1 MAKIT
6 LAQIQEA
13 LQGTG
18 WVCNDTK
25 YINLKTVMSFT
36 CPEGHLVEQTWDK
49 MRNKRFCPV
58 CANNAKKKVVNIAAA
73 PKGKAYRIIALDQSS
88 HKTGYA
94 IYDGLTLVSYG
105 VYESTKA
112 SPMDRLKA
120 ACDWLDSMIA
130 NWKPDE
136 IGFEEPQY
144 NPGGG
149 DDKDKIRAH
158 DTFKLLAQIMGA
170 LMITAMRAKVKVS
183 TVLIPTW
190 RHHCGVKGRYRAD
203 QKRSAQLLVK
213 QWHDILVSDDE
224 SDAICMGKYYADKH
238 NTNKPVIGDDSWF

>member
-6 LAQIQEA
+6 LAQIQES

-18 WVCNDTK
+18 WTCNDNK
-25 YINLKTVMSFT
+25 YVNLKTVMSFT

-203 QKRSAQLLVK
+203 KKRSMQLIAK
-213 QWHDILVSDDE
+213 KEYDITVSDDE
-224 SDAICMGKYYADKH
+224 ADAIGIGKYAA
-238 NTNKPVIGDDSWF
+238 NLNKIEVINWE

>member
-6 LAQIQEA
+6 LAQIQES

-18 WVCNDTK
+18 WTCKDSK
-25 YINLKTVMSFT
+25 YVNLKTVMSFT

-49 MRNKRFCPV
+49 MRNKHFCPV

>member
-6 LAQIQEA
+6 LAQIQES

-18 WVCNDTK
+18 WACNDSK
-25 YINLKTVMSFT
+25 YVNLKTVMSFT

-94 IYDGLTLVSYG
+94 IYDGLALVSYG

>member
-6 LAQIQEA
+6 LAQIQES

-18 WVCNDTK
+18 WTCNDSK
-25 YINLKTVMSFT
+25 YVNLKTVMSFT

>member
-1 MAKIT
+1 MPKIT
-6 LAQIQEA
+6 LEQIQAE
-13 LQGTG
+13 LNGTG
-18 WVCNDTK
+18 WVCNDKK
-25 YINLKTVMSFT
+25 YVNLKTIMSFA

-58 CANNAKKKVVNIAAA
+58 CANNAKKKVANIAAA

-94 IYDGLTLVSYG
+94 IYDNQTLISYG
-105 VYESTKA
+105 VYESTKE
-112 SPMDRLKA
+112 SPMDRLRS

-144 NPGGG
+144 NPGSG

-170 LMITAMRAKVKVS
+170 LMITAMREKVKIS

-238 NTNKPVIGDDSWF
+238 NTHKPVIGDDSWF

>member
-6 LAQIQEA
+6 FAQIQEA

-25 YINLKTVMSFT
+25 YVNLKTVMSFT

-58 CANNAKKKVVNIAAA
+58 CASNAKKKVVNIAAA

-158 DTFKLLAQIMGA
+158 DIFKLLAQIMGA

>member
-6 LAQIQEA
+6 IEQIKES

-18 WVCNDTK
+18 WTCNETK
-25 YINLKTVMSFT
+25 YLNLKTIMSFT

-58 CANNAKKKVVNIAAA
+58 CANNAKKKIGNIAAVA
-73 PKGKAYRIIALDQSS
+73 KSKGYRILALDQSS

-94 IYDGLTLVSYG
+94 IYDDQNLIAYG
-105 VYESTKA
+105 VYESTKEM
-112 SPMDRLKA
+112 PFDRIKT

-136 IGFEEPQY
+136 VGFEEPQY
-144 NPGGG
+144 NPGGN
-149 DDKDKIRAH
+149 DADAIRAH
-158 DTFKLLAQIMGA
+158 DTFKLLSQIMGA
-170 LMITAMRAKVKVS
+170 LMITASRAGCIVN

-190 RHHCGVKGRYRAD
+190 RHHCGVKGRYRTD
-203 QKRSAQLLVK
+203 QKRSAQMLVK

-224 SDAICMGKYYADKH
+224 SDAICMGKYFSDKH
-238 NTNKPVIGDDSWF
+238 IKQKPTIGDDSWI